1 MYKETV
7 MSREKFAKVT
17 GLSPDCQ
24 YMYDAALPEL
34 EAQAKITWD
43 IAEKAG
49 YEKGVKAQKTP
60 RTDLECELA
69 DEEFRREFRIA
80 RKDTDMEMYKAGI
93 QKVVEWVENNWKLL
107 RPPSNFAKIE
117 FGYNEW
123 QAFLKEVEK
132 C

>member
-34 EAQAKITWD
+34 EAQAKITWEARQKEVD
-43 IAEKAG
+43 EAEQRGIKKVVDWIMAN
-49 YEKGVKAQKTP
+49 KSFRSDFMTP
-60 RTDLECELA
+60 G
-69 DEEFRREFRIA
+69 EFYFRI
-80 RKDTDMEMYKAGI
+80 T
-93 QKVVEWVENNWKLL
+93 END
-107 RPPSNFAKIE
+107 
-117 FGYNEW
+117 W